1 MKSRLWR
8 IFAAYCIAAL
18 ALSCVTVIPV
28 EPVVPPEPDVLTL
41 ELCFDGSVNMRT
53 AASVSLDVKV
63 SSPDASW
70 SNPRLKNVGKDGNLS
85 DAANFSVAGF
95 SQAEDFAESG
105 EMSVKINSTIKVDYV
120 CDKVILEF
128 DYVTESGKG
137 GTVASRAFDII
148 SYKYAIPATGLATV
162 IIDTPGAKPI
172 SSKSVWTENISMIIV
187 AEDGTVDY
195 NGTIEMKGRGN
206 STWNYP
212 KKPYSVRLPERS
224 EILGMPKHKRWCLM
238 ANWMDRTLIRNAV
251 AFEISRCTELAWTPS
266 GRFVELVFNGRHVG
280 NYYLC
285 EQIRIDK
292 NRVAINEMSPEDTDP
307 YAITGGYIFELD
319 TNFDEQYRFT
329 SSRGRFP
336 WQFKHPGDLNA
347 DQYRYGVDYVNA
359 MELALYDSR
368 KFSAREFEQYLDLES
383 MIDWFFVNELTM
395 NEEIKHPK
403 SVYFNKD
410 LGGKL
415 KAGPVWDFDWG
426 TFMPSTTSTFQGKS
440 QLYYSRLFKDK
451 EFVSM
456 LKQRWNMLKPG
467 FETIPSYVEELSSRL
482 QDSDRLNIA
491 LWPISQN
498 VNGDEQL
505 GYDAAVN
512 RLISAYKAKLKWMDT
527 QINAL

>member
-1 MKSRLWR
+1 MKSRLSE
-8 IFAAYCIAAL
+8 ILTAFFIAAF
-18 ALSCVTVIPV
+18 AISCVDVVPV
-28 EPVVPPEPDVLTL
+28 VPVVPPEPDITL
-41 ELCFDGSVNMRT
+41 ELCFDSPLNMGT
-53 AASVSLDVKV
+53 ASSASLGVKV
-63 SSPDASW
+63 SCTGASY
-70 SNPRLKNVGKDGNLS
+70 SNPRLLEPDGQGNLPE
-85 DAANFSVAGF
+85 AANFSVSGPHPA
-95 SQAEDFAESG
+95 DDYVESG
-105 EMSVKINSTIKVDYV
+105 LMTVNIRSLIRDYYVCNRFVLTLDYV
-120 CDKVILEF
+120 M
-128 DYVTESGKG
+128 ESGDS
-137 GTVASRAFDII
+137 GTVTSGAFDII
-148 SYKYAIPATGLATV
+148 SYKYTIPSTGLATV

-172 SSKSVWTENISMIIV
+172 GSKTEWTGNVSMIIV

-224 EILGMPKHKRWCLM
+224 TILGMPKHKRWCLM

-251 AFEISRCTELAWTPS
+251 AFEISRCTGLAWTPS
-266 GRFVELVFNGRHVG
+266 GRFVELIFNGRHAG

-307 YAITGGYIFELD
+307 EAITGGYIFELD
-319 TNFDEQYRFT
+319 TNFDEKYKFT
-329 SSRGRFP
+329 SSRGGFP

-347 DQYRYGVDYVNA
+347 DQYRYGVEYVNA

-368 KFSAREFEQYLDLES
+368 KFAAREFEQYLDLES
-383 MIDWFFVNELTM
+383 VIDWFFVNELTM

-415 KAGPVWDFDWG
+415 KAGPVWDYDWG
-426 TFMPSTTSTFQGKS
+426 TFTPSTTSKFQAKS
-440 QLYYSRLFKDK
+440 RLYYARLFKDK

-456 LKQRWNMLKPG
+456 VKDRWNMLRPG
-467 FETIPSYVEELSSRL
+467 FEMIPSYVEELSSGLRE
-482 QDSDRLNIA
+482 SDRLNIA
-491 LWPISQN
+491 MWPITQN
-498 VNGDEQL
+498 VNGDENL
-505 GYDAAVN
+505 GYDAAVS
-512 RLISAYKAKLKWMDT
+512 RLISAYEAKLKWMDT